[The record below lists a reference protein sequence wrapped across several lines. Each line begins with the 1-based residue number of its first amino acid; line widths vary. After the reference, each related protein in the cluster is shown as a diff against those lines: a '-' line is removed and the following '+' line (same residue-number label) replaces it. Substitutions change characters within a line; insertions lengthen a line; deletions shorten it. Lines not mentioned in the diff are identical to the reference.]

1 VDTRFPICVGIPVVV
16 AAITAALSLSP
27 AAQAPA
33 GVRRA
38 PDGKADLSGVWQSGG
53 VSLYGDLGRAG
64 APTAP
69 AGAPPPRREPLSY
82 QPWAAEKQKQ
92 FTPIDDPAA
101 HCLLPG
107 VPRITSMP
115 MPFEIVQTPKKV
127 VILYEAFHA
136 FRIIPI
142 DGALKHPGDV
152 TPTWMGDSVGR
163 WDGDTLVV
171 DVIGFNDRTWLSGV
185 GSIHTEALH
194 VVERFTP
201 NADHTITYS
210 ASVEDP
216 KALTKP
222 WVTGATL
229 REPKDARVEEYECIE
244 NNQDPAHM
252 APKK

>member
-1 VDTRFPICVGIPVVV
+1 MRTRFFILLLAV
-16 AAITAALSLSP
+16 ASSMP
-27 AAQAPA
+27 SSAQTPTI
-33 GVRRA
+33 RRA
-38 PDGKADLSGVWQSGG
+38 ADGKPDISGVWQSGG
-53 VSLYGDLGRAG
+53 VSLYGDQGTAAPPAAARG
-64 APTAP
+64 AA
-69 AGAPPPRREPLSY
+69 PPRREPPQYKPSF
-82 QPWAAEKQKQ
+82 AAKQKT
-92 FTPIDDPAA
+92 FTAVDDPTAA
-101 HCLLPG
+101 CLLPG

-142 DGALKHPGDV
+142 DDRLKHPADV

-163 WDGDTLVV
+163 WDGNALVV
-171 DVIGFNDRTWLSGV
+171 DVTGFNDKTWLGGV
-185 GSIHTEALH
+185 GTIHSEALH

-201 NADHTITYS
+201 NADGTLAYEATVS
-210 ASVEDP
+210 DP

-229 REPKDARVEEYECIE
+229 RTPKDARVEEYECIE

-252 APKK
+252 KK